1 MLFKK
6 KIMKGIYLTMINN
19 FSVRD
24 KWKEFHKLLLNHQ
37 LIIILSLNLFK
48 KLVINFL
55 RILINYH
62 FLLKVKQKSFSRK
75 LEHQK
80 ALVDL

>member
-6 KIMKGIYLTMINN
+6 KIMNDIYLTMINN
-19 FSVRD
+19 FSVKD

-37 LIIILSLNLFK
+37 LIIILRLNQFK
-48 KLVINFL
+48 NLVINFL

-62 FLLKVKQKSFSRK
+62 FLLKVKQISFSRN
-75 LEHQK
+75 LAHQK

>member
-6 KIMKGIYLTMINN
+6 KIMKDIYLTMINN
-19 FSVRD
+19 FSVKD

-37 LIIILSLNLFK
+37 LIIILRLNLFK

-62 FLLKVKQKSFSRK
+62 FLLKVKQKSFSQK

-80 ALVDL
+80 APVDL